1 MELKYLD
8 VKEQNRQNLSNNNIR
23 KHQYIACGVDECT
36 CTSLHCR
43 AIHI

>member
-23 KHQYIACGVDECT
+23 KHQVIN
-36 CTSLHCR
+36 
-43 AIHI
+43 I